1 MYMEAVL
8 IKSNKKRVVPLLD
21 RKMDNRCAS
30 RQTIISFKFSTTLLF
45 FDDIANLSAKYI
57 ICYWFDCYFLT
68 VLTVYI
74 QFTNVFVSIE
84 LERLLSIKKST
95 DIMAYK
101 HIVKSKHEKQGKFK
115 YSKLYLILHSSTS
128 ITLKLW

>member
-30 RQTIISFKFSTTLLF
+30 RQTIISLKFSTTLLF

-74 QFTNVFVSIE
+74 IFTNVFVSIE

-95 DIMAYK
+95 DIMAY
-101 HIVKSKHEKQGKFK
+101 IVKSKHEKQGKFK
-115 YSKLYLILHSSTS
+115 YSKLYLILHPSTS